1 MLINNVLLQDL
12 KELARE
18 LGAPAGGKK
27 DELVGAILAAQGIP
41 DAAGGA
47 EELDD
52 GLADD
57 VINSTGSAGAPDG
70 SAAAPPAAAAAEGKH
85 ASIVFALD
93 KQQVWTVIMVSG
105 APEPQAGNVSVVA

>member
-1 MLINNVLLQDL
+1 MLINNVFLQDL

-57 VINSTGSAGAPDG
+57 VIDSTGSAGAPDG

-105 APEPQAGNVSVVA
+105 APEPPAGNVSVVA